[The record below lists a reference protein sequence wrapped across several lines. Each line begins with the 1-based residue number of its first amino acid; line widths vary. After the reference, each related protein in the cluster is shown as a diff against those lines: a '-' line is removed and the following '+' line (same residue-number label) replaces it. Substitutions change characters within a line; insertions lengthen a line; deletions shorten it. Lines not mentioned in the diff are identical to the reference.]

1 MRIGSAV
8 RTIVRKEEKMR
19 NAMNIYKR
27 KDGRFEGRIPLGYDN
42 KGRLKYRYLYSRNL
56 VELKEKM
63 LSAYAETGNAT
74 SNTCDKT
81 FRELCCE
88 WLASAKLRVKHS
100 SYCCYEKLIN
110 KHVIPYFEDI
120 GYGELGTPIIN
131 AFAEYKLKRGKING
145 KGGLSAKSV
154 HDILVVM
161 RSVAKYAEREYGY
174 RNPMQ
179 NISMPKSENKETE
192 VFNKDERGRLQN
204 YLQSNHTESNLGTLL
219 AMYSGLRIGELCALM
234 WNDIDFENGVVR
246 VSKALQ
252 RVSDKSGDRKT
263 VITVT
268 TPKSKTSVRNI
279 PVPAFVLDILK
290 QNKRCDSNFILSGT
304 NKPIEPRTM
313 QNRFKSVLKECGIRS
328 ANFHLLRHTYATV
341 CIESGFDAK
350 TVSELLGHSNVNIT
364 LNRYV
369 HSSMEMKK
377 KCVDRLNL
385 VA

>member
-1 MRIGSAV
+1 
-8 RTIVRKEEKMR
+8 MR

-27 KDGRFEGRIPLGYDN
+27 KDGRFEGRIPLGYAKN
-42 KGRLKYRYLYSRNL
+42 GKIKYRYLYAKSL
-56 VELKEKM
+56 SEIKEKM
-63 LSAYAETGNAT
+63 LCAYADTG
-74 SNTCDKT
+74 SPERIIYDKT
-81 FRELCCE
+81 FKELCEE

-110 KHVIPYFEDI
+110 KHIIPYFGNI

-131 AFAEYKLKRGKING
+131 EFSEHKLKFGKVNG
-145 KGGLSAKSV
+145 FGGLSAKSV

-174 RNPMQ
+174 RNPMR
-179 NISMPKSENKETE
+179 NISMPKSESKEAE
-192 VFNKDERGRLQN
+192 LFNKDERGKLQN
-204 YLQSNHTESNLGTLL
+204 YLRSNLTEGNLGILL
-219 AMYSGLRIGELCALM
+219 TMYSGLRIGELCALT
-234 WNDIDFENGVVR
+234 WNDIDCKNGVVR

-252 RVSDKSGDRKT
+252 RVPDKSGKGKT
-263 VITVT
+263 ALIVT
-268 TPKSKTSVRNI
+268 SPKSKTSVRDI

-290 QNKRCDSNFILSGT
+290 QNERFGYILSGT
-304 NKPIEPRTM
+304 NKPVEPRTM
-313 QNRFKSVLKECGIRS
+313 QNRFKAVLKECGVRC

-350 TVSELLGHSNVNIT
+350 TVSELLGHSSVNIT

-369 HSSMEMKK
+369 HSSMETKK

>member
-1 MRIGSAV
+1 
-8 RTIVRKEEKMR
+8 MR
-19 NAMNIYKR
+19 NTMNIYKR

-42 KGRLKYRYLYSRNL
+42 KGRLKYRYLYSKNL
-56 VELKEKM
+56 TELKEKM
-63 LSAYAETGNAT
+63 LSAYAESGNPT
-74 SNTCDKT
+74 SNTCGKT
-81 FRELCCE
+81 LRELCCE

-131 AFAEYKLKRGKING
+131 AFAEYKLKCGKING

-174 RNPMQ
+174 RNPMR
-179 NISMPKSENKETE
+179 NISMPKSENKETD

-204 YLQSNHTESNLGTLL
+204 YLQSNLTESNLGTLL

>member
-1 MRIGSAV
+1 
-8 RTIVRKEEKMR
+8 MR

-27 KDGRFEGRIPLGYDN
+27 KDGRFEGRIPIGYDEN
-42 KGRLKYRYLYSRNL
+42 GKIKYRYLYSKNL
-56 VELKEKM
+56 SELKEKM
-63 LSAYAETGNAT
+63 LVSYADLSSSSPNKCG
-74 SNTCDKT
+74 KT
-81 FRELCCE
+81 FKDLCEE
-88 WLASAKLRVKHS
+88 WLTSAKLRVKHS

-120 GYGELGTPIIN
+120 GYDELTTPVIN
-131 AFAEYKLKRGKING
+131 AFTEHKLKYGRTNG
-145 KGGLSAKSV
+145 FGGLSAKTV

-174 RNPMQ
+174 RNPMR
-179 NISMPKSENKETE
+179 NTSMLKSETKEAE

-204 YLQSNHTESNLGTLL
+204 YLQNNLNESNLGVLIT
-219 AMYSGLRIGELCALM
+219 MYTGLRIGELCALK
-234 WNDIDFENGVVR
+234 WSDIDFENGIVR

-252 RVSDKSGDRKT
+252 RVSDKLGKGKT
-263 VITVT
+263 KIAITS
-268 TPKSKTSVRNI
+268 PKSKNSVRDI
-279 PVPAFVLDILK
+279 PVPTFILDMLK
-290 QNKRCDSNFILSGT
+290 REKKSSELYILSGT
-304 NKPIEPRTM
+304 SKPMEPRTM
-313 QNRFKSVLKECGIRS
+313 QNRFKTVLKNCGIRN

-369 HSSMEMKK
+369 HSSMEMKRR
-377 KCVDRLNL
+377 CVDRLNL

>member
-1 MRIGSAV
+1 
-8 RTIVRKEEKMR
+8 MR

-27 KDGRFEGRIPLGYDN
+27 KDGRFEGRIPLGYDDN
-42 KGRLKYRYLYSRNL
+42 GKIKYRYLYAKSL
-56 VELKEKM
+56 TEIKEKM
-63 LSAYAETGNAT
+63 LCAYADMGSSERI
-74 SNTCDKT
+74 TCDKT
-81 FRELCCE
+81 FKELCEE

-120 GYGELGTPIIN
+120 KYSELGTPIIN
-131 AFAEYKLKRGKING
+131 EFSEYKLKFGKANG
-145 KGGLSAKSV
+145 FGGLSAKSV

-174 RNPMQ
+174 RNPMR
-179 NISMPKSENKETE
+179 NISMPKSESKEAE
-192 VFNKDERGRLQN
+192 VFNKDERGKLQN
-204 YLQSNHTESNLGTLL
+204 YLQSNLTESNLGILL
-219 AMYSGLRIGELCALM
+219 TTYSGLRIGELCALT
-234 WNDIDFENGVVR
+234 WNDIDFKNGVVR

-252 RVSDKSGDRKT
+252 RVPDKSGKGRT
-263 VITVT
+263 AHIVT
-268 TPKSKTSVRNI
+268 SPKSKTSVRDI
-279 PVPAFVLDILK
+279 PLPAFVLDILK
-290 QNKRCDSNFILSGT
+290 QNERSGYILSGT
-304 NKPIEPRTM
+304 NKPVEPRTM
-313 QNRFKSVLKECGIRS
+313 QNRFKAVLKECGVRS
-328 ANFHLLRHTYATV
+328 ANFHLIRHTYATV

-377 KCVDRLNL
+377 KCVAELNL

>member
-1 MRIGSAV
+1 
-8 RTIVRKEEKMR
+8 MR

-27 KDGRFEGRIPLGYDN
+27 KDGRFEGRIPIGYDEN
-42 KGRLKYRYLYSRNL
+42 GKIKYKYLYSKNL
-56 VELKEKM
+56 SELKEKM
-63 LSAYAETGNAT
+63 LISYANLSSSSQNKCG
-74 SNTCDKT
+74 KT
-81 FRELCCE
+81 FKELCEE

-120 GYGELGTPIIN
+120 GYNELSTPIIN
-131 AFAEYKLKRGKING
+131 VFTEHKLKCGRSNG
-145 KGGLSAKSV
+145 FGGLSAKTV

-174 RNPMQ
+174 RNPMR
-179 NISMPKSENKETE
+179 NTSMPKSETKEAE
-192 VFNKDERGRLQN
+192 VFNKDERSRLQN
-204 YLQSNHTESNLGTLL
+204 YLQNNLNESNIGILL
-219 AMYSGLRIGELCALM
+219 TMYSGLRIGELCALK
-234 WNDIDFENGVVR
+234 WSDIDFENGIVR

-252 RVSDKSGDRKT
+252 RVSDKSGRGKT
-263 VITVT
+263 KIAITS
-268 TPKSKTSVRNI
+268 PKSKTSVRDI
-279 PVPAFVLDILK
+279 PIPSFILDILK
-290 QNKRCDSNFILSGT
+290 QEKRSEEYYILSGT
-304 NKPIEPRTM
+304 SKPMEPRTM
-313 QNRFKSVLKECGIRS
+313 QNRFKAILKNCGIRN

-369 HSSMEMKK
+369 HSSIETKR